1 MKVHIHLEKLEI
13 YSLPCNK
20 SSYFL
25 DSLILIFLCI
35 LSALKGHP
43 CIQSNLST
51 YSLQCYIRLKQ
62 RFILI
67 FPCQIL
73 IFLNITT
80 ESQKIFTFEGQ
91 HQNNHKLRQELL
103 VLMIRHA
110 TTGPAGRRLLLRFSL
125 IPRHRAASVA
135 PNDYNMTNA
144 TQGNSHNARNSH
156 NKQLKMQDP

>member
-62 RFILI
+62 HFILI

-91 HQNNHKLRQELL
+91 HQNNKKLRQEL
-103 VLMIRHA
+103 LMIRHA
-110 TTGPAGRRLLLRFSL
+110 TTGPACWRPVLRFSL
-125 IPRHRAASVA
+125 IPRHMQQLLQ
-135 PNDYNMTNA
+135 MT
-144 TQGNSHNARNSH
+144 TT
-156 NKQLKMQDP
+156 

>member
-62 RFILI
+62 HFILI

-91 HQNNHKLRQELL
+91 HQNNHKHDTTCHYWSGRQE
-103 VLMIRHA
+103 
-110 TTGPAGRRLLLRFSL
+110 TTFEIFTHPTS
-125 IPRHRAASVA
+125 
-135 PNDYNMTNA
+135 
-144 TQGNSHNARNSH
+144 QGRNSCSKLLQYDQC
-156 NKQLKMQDP
+156 NSGQLT